1 MGFDRQNITAF
12 LSANIWLMFK
22 GASKGATG
30 FYIVKDIKNF
40 T

>member
-12 LSANIWLMFK
+12 LSANIWLISK
-22 GASKGATG
+22 GASKGAAE
-30 FYIVKDIKNF
+30 FFIVKDIKNF

>member
-12 LSANIWLMFK
+12 LSADIWLMFK
-22 GASKGATG
+22 GASKGAAE
-30 FYIVKDIKNF
+30 FFIVKDIKNF